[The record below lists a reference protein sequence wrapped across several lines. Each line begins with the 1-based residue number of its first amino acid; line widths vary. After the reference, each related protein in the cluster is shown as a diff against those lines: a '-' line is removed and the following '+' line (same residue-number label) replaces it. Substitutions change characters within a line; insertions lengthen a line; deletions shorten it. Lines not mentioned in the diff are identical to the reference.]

1 MNPLSGIHSSFLTIR
16 ILSLSSTCN
25 DTKSGLKRRMM
36 SVSARFDVI
45 CGAAGRGGNDAFD
58 LEKLAVREQV
68 ALATQLK
75 IADAESQ
82 KKKAAA
88 EARVTAAKQRLD
100 QLKQKQQTTTA
111 TSTSSNESF
120 ALFVQKVADLRGQ
133 VSLRKAV
140 FDRLASYTAADL
152 QYAFLDEALPLLQQF
167 NTFENE
173 VNASASL
180 LEQEGQRYAASGADF
195 SGLSDVKTSLAELHK
210 SWQQVVSPVSR
221 ESARRRDYNES
232 VAEFLRNQSKLV
244 QWCRQQR
251 SALESLKDPEQ
262 IQEYSTSF
270 QNNVTV
276 METNFLVLME
286 LSEPLVPNVAV
297 EDALREVTD
306 VWLHLEIFAYEK
318 LRTTLLDLHQE
329 SGLQTEAKM
338 WAEFAVPFKKFLGDA
353 QRLLQMPTDDESR
366 SLTQPVLEFCNAL
379 LGEHDAHSTIV
390 EHLSD
395 FSVREDCLKDHYAAI
410 RRSVFSKLTLLTQSF
425 HAVHNYPRKQEY
437 TDRLAELT
445 DWVECKSQ
453 GNAWKQLLS
462 RVAKMR
468 QLIEEN
474 EAIHGTAED
483 RQL

>member
-1 MNPLSGIHSSFLTIR
+1 MT
-16 ILSLSSTCN
+16 
-25 DTKSGLKRRMM
+25 
-36 SVSARFDVI
+36 SVSTRFDVI
-45 CGAAGRGGNDAFD
+45 CSAAVRSGDDASTQ
-58 LEKLAVREQV
+58 LEHEKLAVREQV

-75 IADAESQ
+75 IADAEAA

-88 EARVTAAKQRLD
+88 DARQQAATQRL
-100 QLKQKQQTTTA
+100 QTLRQQRA
-111 TSTSSNESF
+111 AAAAGSSTVS
-120 ALFVQKVADLRGQ
+120 AADGYAAFVAKVAQLRGEIAE
-133 VSLRKAV
+133 RNAA
-140 FDRLASYTAADL
+140 FERLAVYTAADL
-152 QYAFLDEALPLLQQF
+152 HYAFLDETLPLVQQF
-167 NTFENE
+167 PAFETSA
-173 VNASASL
+173 ASTISQQ
-180 LEQEGQRYAASGADF
+180 LEPEGQRYASLGATF
-195 SGLSDVKTSLAELHK
+195 TGLGDVKSALADAHK
-210 SWQQVVSPVSR
+210 SWQLIVSPVSR
-221 ESARRRDYNES
+221 EAARRREYGES
-232 VAEFLRNQSKLV
+232 VAEFLRNQNKLV

-251 SALESLKDPEQ
+251 SALESIKDADQ
-262 IQEYSTSF
+262 IQEYATSF

-286 LSEPLVPNVAV
+286 LSEPLVPNASV

-318 LRTTLLDLHQE
+318 LRATLMDQHME
-329 SGLQTEAKM
+329 SGLQTECKM
-338 WAEFAVPFKKFLGDA
+338 WMEYSGGLRKFLLDA
-353 QRLLQMPTDDESR
+353 QRLLQMPTDDESKA
-366 SLTQPVLEFCNAL
+366 LTQPVLEFCTAL
-379 LGEHDAHSTIV
+379 VGEHDAHSTIV

-395 FSVREDCLKDHYAAI
+395 FSVREDCLKEHYAAI
-410 RRSVFSKLTLLTQSF
+410 RRTVFSKLTLLTQSF
-425 HAVHNYPRKQEY
+425 HTVHNYPRKQEY